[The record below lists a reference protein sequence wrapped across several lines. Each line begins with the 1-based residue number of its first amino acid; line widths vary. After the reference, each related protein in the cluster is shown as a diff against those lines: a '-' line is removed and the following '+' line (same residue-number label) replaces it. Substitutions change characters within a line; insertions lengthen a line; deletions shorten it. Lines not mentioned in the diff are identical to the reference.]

1 MDWKTMLAYISG
13 SVDEELLLR
22 NEYLVAENRILRNQI
37 KGRLRLN
44 DGERRTLA
52 EIGQRLGNRALEAV
66 ANIVKP
72 ETVLGWHRRLVAKK
86 FDGSKNRQYPGRP
99 RIATDIE
106 ELVVRLAQENKSWG
120 YDRIAGALANLGH
133 EVSDQTVGNILK
145 RHGIPPAP
153 ERKKATTW
161 TEFIRSHMDVLA
173 ATDFFTAEV
182 WTQGG
187 LVTYYVLFF
196 MHLATRRVHI
206 AGITP
211 HPNEQ
216 WMTQVARNVTMA
228 DVGFLSSSRYLIH
241 DRDSKFCESFRDTIE
256 GVGVTP
262 IRLPARS
269 PDLNAFAER
278 WVRSVKEE
286 CLSKLIFFGENSL
299 RHALKEYVAHHHHER
314 NHQGKDNLLL
324 FPEPAIAQTNGL
336 EGAIQCRERLG
347 GLLRFYHREAA

>member
-1 MDWKTMLAYISG
+1 MDWKAMLAYISG

-22 NEYLVAENRILRNQI
+22 NEYLVAENRILRNHVQ
-37 KGRLRLN
+37 GRLRLT

-52 EIGQRLGNRALEAV
+52 EIGKQLGKRALDDV
-66 ANIVKP
+66 ASIVKP
-72 ETVLGWHRRLVAKK
+72 ETILGWHRRLVAKK

-99 RIATDIE
+99 RVDADIE
-106 ELVVRLAQENKSWG
+106 ELVVRLAKENKSWG

-133 EVSDQTVGNILK
+133 EVSDQAVGNILR

-173 ATDFFTAEV
+173 ATDFFTTEV

-196 MHLATRRVHI
+196 IHLATRRVYI

-241 DRDSKFCESFRDTIE
+241 DRDSKFCESFRLTIE
-256 GVGVTP
+256 AVGITP
-262 IRLPARS
+262 VKLPARS
-269 PDLNAFAER
+269 PNLNSFAER
-278 WVRSVKEE
+278 WVKSVKEE
-286 CLSKLIFFGENSL
+286 CLSKLILFGEKSF
-299 RHALKEYVAHHHHER
+299 RHALGEYVVHHPHER
-314 NHQGKDNLLL
+314 NHQGKETLLL
-324 FPEPAIAQTNGL
+324 FPASEQL
-336 EGAIQCRERLG
+336 HQSEGKVRSRERLG